1 MKLLFRIWELI
12 RRENNADTSA
22 AITCA
27 IHHLV
32 LRFHSY
38 YLPLCQSYLCNR
50 GNSAHFYSELFSIK
64 NYIIDVISHGYFTT
78 INSTRDGNLNRP
90 LRTVYLIDRPPMDRF
105 ERRTMIS
112 YDRWTEVYG
121 PYSMAERMDR
131 ISHGRKQTTDHDY
144 FP

>member
-1 MKLLFRIWELI
+1 MKLYYLKSCSNLKTPIIYMLWNCFRIWELT

-64 NYIIDVISHGYFTT
+64 NYIIDVISHGYFKS
-78 INSTRDGNLNRP
+78 INSTQDGNIFFSGTKISEWRVADFYARIWSNQAHS
-90 LRTVYLIDRPPMDRF
+90 RF
-105 ERRTMIS
+105 LLKLSKRQL
-112 YDRWTEVYG
+112 Y
-121 PYSMAERMDR
+121 
-131 ISHGRKQTTDHDY
+131 
-144 FP
+144 

>member
-1 MKLLFRIWELI
+1 MKLYYLKSCSNLKTPIIYMLWNCFRIWELT

-38 YLPLCQSYLCNR
+38 YLLLCQSYLCNR

-64 NYIIDVISHGYFTT
+64 NYIIDVISHGYFKS
-78 INSTRDGNLNRP
+78 INSTQDGNIFFLELKSLNSV
-90 LRTVYLIDRPPMDRF
+90 LRIFTLGIIKSSTFKVFTKIFKKATLL
-105 ERRTMIS
+105 
-112 YDRWTEVYG
+112 
-121 PYSMAERMDR
+121 
-131 ISHGRKQTTDHDY
+131 
-144 FP
+144 